1 MRELIGDLRGSPDLI
16 AVLGAMPDAGSARQ
30 PLPAGFAEPL
40 ACGTRNHWT
49 CMDPVETA
57 VDAVEDALS
66 HLGF

>member
-16 AVLGAMPDAGSARQ
+16 AVLVLCLTLGVARQ

-40 ACGTRNHWT
+40 AGTRNHWT